1 MFFSTLGFLFFLL
14 GLVPLGLTLAHA
26 DRMDPPERR
35 RKLRLSFLVVLADI
49 AVLVLFNIFFHYYTE
64 LLWFKNLGYGDRFWT
79 VVVAQI
85 ILWGIGAL
93 SAGIFLL
100 INNSIAHRWSPTHT
114 GPSRFY
120 AIAAVAALMG
130 FWLSSLWEETLRF
143 VYQQPSA
150 VQDPIFGLNASFY
163 LFSLPFQES
172 LVGWVTIV
180 LLLGIGAA
188 AVPLLTSISGT
199 DRFSIRWP
207 GVVTHGLIL
216 TAFLLLIVIWRSFLA
231 LFNLLLSQ
239 RGVVV
244 GAGWTDV
251 NITRVGYIITIGIL
265 VLVTLALILAAV
277 VPRFRPRLDFRN
289 PARMR
294 RLGIRAGIGTAVV
307 VVLILSAVWF
317 VPSILQAVYVSPN
330 EITLERPYL
339 SHNIE
344 LTRHSYG
351 IDDERVTEKKF
362 TINRSVSREDIS
374 GNRKTLDNV
383 RLWDWRALMANLRQQ
398 QEIRLYYRFNDVDI
412 DRYAYED
419 KYRQVMLSVREID
432 QQELDP
438 RSRNWVSE
446 RLKYTHGYGMVALPS
461 HEFLPQGKPKFL
473 LYNIPVV
480 EEVRDLTISQPRIYY
495 GELTNN
501 TVYVGTTQEE
511 FDYPIGDRIAYN
523 TYDGDGGVS
532 VGSLFNRFA
541 YAWKFDD
548 YRLLLSGYFTPQSRT
563 LFRRQIVDRAK
574 SVLPFLEF
582 DRDPYAVLAEDG
594 GIAFMLDA
602 YTLSTKFPYSQIYRG
617 MVRRLNG
624 INYIRNSVKVVID
637 AYDGSVTPYI
647 VDSSDVIV
655 RTYDKIFPDLFRS
668 FEQMPKFFQE
678 HIRYPVDFFTVQAD
692 MYTAYHMVDPAV
704 FYQREDLWEF
714 ATERYRDDFQPVTP
728 YFIMTTLPPNG
739 DLEMVQMVPFTPK
752 NKNVMRAWMAGRC
765 DMPNYGK
772 LMVFPF
778 PKGVEVLGPRQIE
791 ARIDQNTTMSQAM
804 TLWGQRGSAVLRG
817 NLLVI
822 PLFNG
827 NELSI
832 LYVEP
837 IFLEAEEA
845 QLPEI
850 KRIIVAD
857 QERVVWSEEFD
868 QSLQLLLGDEEPMR
882 AEDVEAGQAVEDPEI
897 LSRAREHIEAFK
909 RLWSEGDYSAAGE
922 RLEQLEEL
930 LQE

>member
-1 MFFSTLGFLFFLL
+1 MLFSTLGFLFFLL
-14 GLVPLGLTLAHA
+14 GIIPLGLTLAHA
-26 DRMDPPERR
+26 DRMNPPERR
-35 RKLRLSFLVVLADI
+35 RKVRLSSLVVLADI
-49 AVLVLFNIFFHYYTE
+49 AIIIMFNIFFHYYTE
-64 LLWFKNLGYGDRFWT
+64 LLWFRNLGYGDRFWT

-85 ILWGIGAL
+85 VLWCIGAGVT
-93 SAGIFLL
+93 SVFLL
-100 INNSIAHRWSPTHT
+100 INNILAHRWSPSHT

-120 AIAAVAALMG
+120 VIGIAGVLLG
-130 FWLSSLWEETLRF
+130 FWLSSLWEEALLF
-143 VYQQPSA
+143 LYQQPSA
-150 VQDPIFGLNASFY
+150 VQDPIYGFNASFY
-163 LFSLPFQES
+163 LFSLPFQE
-172 LVGWVTIV
+172 LMVGWVTIV
-180 LLLGIGAA
+180 VLLGIGAA
-188 AVPLLTSISGT
+188 AAPIFTSMSGT
-199 DRFSIRWP
+199 DRYNIRWD
-207 GVVTHGLIL
+207 GAMTHGLIMA
-216 TAFLLLIVIWRSFLA
+216 AFLSMVITWRAFLA

-251 NITRVGYIITIGIL
+251 NITRIGYFATIGIL
-265 VLVTLALILAAV
+265 VLVAFASLIAAF
-277 VPRFRPRLDFRN
+277 VPKIRPRLDFRN
-289 PARMR
+289 TTRMR
-294 RLGIRAGIGTAVV
+294 RLGARTGVVTGII
-307 VVLILSAVWF
+307 VLVLLSAVWF

-330 EITLERPYL
+330 EITLEKPYL

-351 IDDERVTEKKF
+351 IDDERITEKNY
-362 TINRSVSREDIS
+362 TIDRNVSREDVTA
-374 GNRKTLDNV
+374 NRETLNNV

-432 QQELDP
+432 QRELDP

-446 RLKYTHGYGMVALPS
+446 RLKYTHGYGMVALLS
-461 HEFLPQGKPKFL
+461 HEFLPQGKPEFL
-473 LYNIPVV
+473 LYNIPVL
-480 EEVRDLTISQPRIYY
+480 EEVPDLTIRQPRIYY

-501 TVYVGTTQEE
+501 TIYVGTSQEE
-511 FDYPIGDRIAYN
+511 FDFPVRDQIAYN
-523 TYDGDGGVS
+523 RYDGAGGVS
-532 VGSLFNRFA
+532 VGTFFNRFA

-548 YRLLLSGYFTPQSRT
+548 YRLLLSGYLTSQSRT
-563 LFRRQIVDRAK
+563 LFRRQILERAE

-582 DRDPYAVLAEDG
+582 DRDPYAILTEDG
-594 GIAFMLDA
+594 GIVYMLDA
-602 YTLSTKFPYSQIYRG
+602 YTTSTKFPYSQIYRG
-617 MVRRLNG
+617 MVRHLNG

-637 AYDGSVTPYI
+637 AYDGSVIPYI
-647 VDSSDVIV
+647 VDSSDVII

-668 FEQMPKFFQE
+668 FGEMPRSLQE
-678 HIRYPVDFFTVQAD
+678 HIRYPVDYFTVQTD

-728 YFIMTTLPPNG
+728 YYIMTSLPPDGN
-739 DLEMVQMVPFTPK
+739 LEMVLMVPFTPK

-822 PLFNG
+822 PLFDKDK
-827 NELSI
+827 LSI

-837 IFLEAEEA
+837 IFLEAEGA

-857 QERVVWSEEFD
+857 QERVVWSEEFE
-868 QSLQLLLGDEEPMR
+868 QSLQLLLGDEEPMEGEESEA
-882 AEDVEAGQAVEDPEI
+882 AEVEEPEA
-897 LSRAREHIEAFK
+897 LSRAREHIAAFR
-909 RLWSEGDYSAAGE
+909 RLWSEGNYSAAGE
-922 RLEQLEEL
+922 RLEQLEQL